1 MLQKLSPIFFH
12 TARRL
17 VGKGQGVLALL
28 DCSFRFRLGSHDIGR
43 ISTGHSVDV

>member
-17 VGKGQGVLALL
+17 VGKGQGSSGVT
-28 DCSFRFRLGSHDIGR
+28 RLQFHI
-43 ISTGHSVDV
+43 